1 VSNVPAKTPPS
12 LDDVVLDFTLR
23 LHELVELATRK
34 RGEELIS
41 SIFSAVRAGPASRL
55 AKREMRQADRERRR
69 LLASLTGQFLRAIEQ
84 ATRSRV
90 RAALDREW
98 AARARARA
106 QSSIPEGMTT
116 PATAPA
122 RRRGRRRPLPPP
134 PDPEQLKRDAE
145 FARLRALLRPAA
157 EELPPPVPPPVTA
170 APVVQTP
177 RPATPGEFLRALENE
192 IQNVVPTLGA
202 LGPERCGAQ
211 IAAWAGQVREL
222 RDRLPPELS
231 AAMRPAIRIFLEHLT
246 ELRAAMDAHFVDALE
261 PKWNAPDW
269 GDYIEVNRARAEG
282 RPPALS
288 TDKLETYHRAMLRAL
303 VQPHRRNVP
312 AQAIPV
318 ITAAAEF
325 LPADD
330 GQLRSAIR
338 RHSSEWQAK
347 AGPDAESPQGLPV
360 TGEPPMNEPPLV
372 EPPAEA
378 PPAPEPR
385 AEEPLVEPTTEAAE
399 PVVAFPEPDAAESP
413 PAAPQSTTPPTG
425 GTDESE
431 FDQPW
436 TK

>member
-1 VSNVPAKTPPS
+1 VSNVLAKTPLS
-12 LDDVVLDFTLR
+12 LDDIVLDFTLR
-23 LHELVELATRK
+23 LHELVELATRE
-34 RGEELIS
+34 RGEQLIS
-41 SIFSAVRAGPASRL
+41 SLFSAVRAGPASRL
-55 AKREMRQADRERRR
+55 AKREMRQADRARRR
-69 LLASLTGQFLRAIEQ
+69 LLASLTGQFLRALEQ

-90 RAALDREW
+90 REALDREW
-98 AARARARA
+98 AARA
-106 QSSIPEGMTT
+106 QSSIPKDTT
-116 PATAPA
+116 VPASAPA

-157 EELPPPVPPPVTA
+157 EELPPAPAPVPA
-170 APVVQTP
+170 APVVQP
-177 RPATPGEFLRALENE
+177 QRPATPGEFLRALEKE
-192 IQNVVPTLGA
+192 IQNAVPSLGA

-211 IAAWAGQVREL
+211 VAAWTGQVREL
-222 RDRLPPELS
+222 RDRLTPELS

-261 PKWNAPDW
+261 PKWSAPDW
-269 GDYIEVNRARAEG
+269 GDYIEVNRARVEG

-288 TDKLETYHRAMLRAL
+288 ADKLETYHRAMLRAL

-312 AQAIPV
+312 SQATPV
-318 ITAAAEF
+318 IAAAAAF

-347 AGPDAESPQGLPV
+347 AEPEAESPHGPPA
-360 TGEPPMNEPPLV
+360 TGEPPMDEPPLV
-372 EPPAEA
+372 EPPAEEPLAEA
-378 PPAPEPR
+378 PLGPEPP
-385 AEEPLVEPTTEAAE
+385 AEEPLVEPNPEATE
-399 PVVAFPEPDAAESP
+399 PVVAFPEPDAPESG
-413 PAAPQSTTPPTG
+413 PAAPQSTTPPAGETG
-425 GTDESE
+425 ESE

>member
-1 VSNVPAKTPPS
+1 
-12 LDDVVLDFTLR
+12 
-23 LHELVELATRK
+23 
-34 RGEELIS
+34 
-41 SIFSAVRAGPASRL
+41 
-55 AKREMRQADRERRR
+55 
-69 LLASLTGQFLRAIEQ
+69 
-84 ATRSRV
+84 
-90 RAALDREW
+90 
-98 AARARARA
+98 
-106 QSSIPEGMTT
+106 
-116 PATAPA
+116 
-122 RRRGRRRPLPPP
+122 
-134 PDPEQLKRDAE
+134 
-145 FARLRALLRPAA
+145 
-157 EELPPPVPPPVTA
+157 
-170 APVVQTP
+170 
-177 RPATPGEFLRALENE
+177 
-192 IQNVVPTLGA
+192 
-202 LGPERCGAQ
+202 
-211 IAAWAGQVREL
+211 
-222 RDRLPPELS
+222 
-231 AAMRPAIRIFLEHLT
+231 MRPAIRIFLEHLT

-318 ITAAAEF
+318 IAAAAEF

-347 AGPDAESPQGLPV
+347 AGPEAESPHGLPV
-360 TGEPPMNEPPLV
+360 TGEPPLDEPSLV
-372 EPPAEA
+372 EPPVEEPRVEE
-378 PPAPEPR
+378 PPVEEPPVEEPR

-399 PVVAFPEPDAAESP
+399 TVVEFPEPDAAESP

-425 GTDESE
+425 ETDESE